1 MSAAT
6 PEWLV
11 LLGAIAATYVWRGLG
26 VVLATRIDPNGAV
39 FQWVGCVS
47 YAMLAGLIAR
57 MTILPL
63 GALAEAPLWVRLLA
77 MAVAFFMFFAAGR
90 RMFPA
95 VFAGVA
101 AFILLVHYN

>member
-1 MSAAT
+1 MSGNTAQ
-6 PEWLV
+6 WM
-11 LLGAIAATYVWRGLG
+11 LLFGAIAATYVWRGLG
-26 VVLATRIDPNGAV
+26 VLLAARIDPNGAI

-63 GALAEAPLWVRLLA
+63 GALAEAALWVRLLA
-77 MAVAFFMFFAAGR
+77 MALAFLVFFALGR

-95 VFAGVA
+95 VLAGVVG
-101 AFILLVHYN
+101 FILLVHYS